1 MKFFASLRRHPPSNR
16 RLNLIG
22 LAVVCMTLMAALL
35 TIWDLRREAMKTY
48 TEEIENL
55 GVAFAEQTSRT
66 LQAVDLVLDQVKDR
80 ILGSGVETPAQFEQL
95 LSGRKW
101 HQFLTDRLKNLPQAD
116 ALALIDAEGK
126 RINAPRRRAGS
137 AADFSDRDFIGYFR
151 LHDEPTSFLGMPVKN
166 RTNSGWTIIVARRI
180 SGPGG
185 EFLGTILATIRTDY
199 LEEFYKAITLPELG
213 PVTVLRQDGTI
224 FARYPRLEENSIGQ
238 KMPAASPWHRLAGR
252 GGIFRSQEDTAG
264 ITWIES
270 VHPLADY
277 PLVVDVAISE
287 AAALANWRR
296 QSTFI
301 AIGAVCTVLGF
312 IVLFRELGA
321 QFRQLEQNRASL
333 EQAREAAEKA
343 NRAKSDFLANM
354 SHEIRTPMNGVIGM
368 NGLLLQTD
376 LTPEQREC
384 AIAVRDSA
392 ESLLA
397 LINDILDISKLEAG
411 KVDLEI
417 IDFELFDTVEAAVG
431 LLAPKAH
438 EKGIDLGVFVDPAA
452 RGGFRGDE
460 TRLRQI
466 LLNLVG
472 NAIKFTERGG
482 VSVEVAVCSDAT
494 QDLRRLRF
502 EIVDTGIGMSEAVH
516 ARLFEKF
523 SQADSSITRRFG
535 GSGLGLAICKQLIEL
550 MGGAIGVDSTP
561 GFGSRFWFELPLQPA
576 INPTVE
582 RRALP
587 GKLAG
592 LDVLIVDDVQMNRRI
607 LARQLAG
614 FGIEAMSVEDG
625 FAAMA
630 ELERAFHQG
639 KPFDL
644 VIIDQMMPGL
654 SGEALAQRI
663 RATAGLAETKIV
675 IASSAGRHGLAEGTS
690 GIIDAVLTKPVRE
703 QSLLDA
709 FAQLFGFARMRRTE
723 PARAP
728 LPPPRSAVRSLRILL
743 AEDNKINQQLVTMLL
758 RKAEHQVDVVENGEL
773 AFEAVRNSTYDVVL
787 MDIQMP
793 LLDGVQATKRIRA
806 LPPPKNAVPIIALTA
821 HAMTGAKEEYLA
833 AEMDDYLSKPID
845 NGELFSRLNDVAAG
859 LVGRGRGPAL
869 VNADC
874 LPPVTIDAARLEM
887 IAEVMAGGEPLG
899 EFVDVFLANTAE
911 RINQIRRL
919 LDSHDLDGTGREA
932 HTLLGTAGNF
942 GAMRLSRLAEELR
955 VACDTGNAS
964 RARDVAHGLTE
975 AWDATSG
982 AMRAWL
988 NDKAAPRAA

>member
-22 LAVVCMTLMAALL
+22 LAVVCMTLMAAVL
-35 TIWDLRREAMKTY
+35 TIWDLRREAIKTY

-80 ILGSGVETPAQFEQL
+80 VLGSGIETPAQFEQL

-116 ALALIDAEGK
+116 GLALIDAEGK
-126 RINAPRRRAGS
+126 RINASRRWPGS
-137 AADFSDRDFIGYFR
+137 AADFSDRDFIAYFR

-185 EFLGTILATIRTDY
+185 EFLGTIVATIRTDY

-224 FARYPRLEENSIGQ
+224 FARYPRVEEDMIGQ
-238 KMPAASPWHRLAGR
+238 KMPAGSPWYRLAGS
-252 GGIFRSQEDTAG
+252 GGIFRSEEDATA
-264 ITWIES
+264 ITWVEL
-270 VHPLADY
+270 VHPVADY

-301 AIGAVCTVLGF
+301 AIGAVCAVLGF

-321 QFRQLEQNRASL
+321 QFRELEQNRASL

-417 IDFELFDTVEAAVG
+417 MDFELFDTVEAAVG

-472 NAIKFTERGG
+472 NAIKFTEHGG
-482 VSVEVAVCSDAT
+482 VSVEVAVCSGPT
-494 QDLRRLRF
+494 QDLRRL
-502 EIVDTGIGMSEAVH
+502 
-516 ARLFEKF
+516 
-523 SQADSSITRRFG
+523 
-535 GSGLGLAICKQLIEL
+535 
-550 MGGAIGVDSTP
+550 
-561 GFGSRFWFELPLQPA
+561 
-576 INPTVE
+576 
-582 RRALP
+582 AL
-587 GKLAG
+587 
-592 LDVLIVDDVQMNRRI
+592 
-607 LARQLAG
+607 
-614 FGIEAMSVEDG
+614 
-625 FAAMA
+625 
-630 ELERAFHQG
+630 
-639 KPFDL
+639 
-644 VIIDQMMPGL
+644 
-654 SGEALAQRI
+654 
-663 RATAGLAETKIV
+663 
-675 IASSAGRHGLAEGTS
+675 
-690 GIIDAVLTKPVRE
+690 
-703 QSLLDA
+703 
-709 FAQLFGFARMRRTE
+709 
-723 PARAP
+723 
-728 LPPPRSAVRSLRILL
+728 
-743 AEDNKINQQLVTMLL
+743 
-758 RKAEHQVDVVENGEL
+758 
-773 AFEAVRNSTYDVVL
+773 
-787 MDIQMP
+787 
-793 LLDGVQATKRIRA
+793 
-806 LPPPKNAVPIIALTA
+806 
-821 HAMTGAKEEYLA
+821 
-833 AEMDDYLSKPID
+833 
-845 NGELFSRLNDVAAG
+845 
-859 LVGRGRGPAL
+859 
-869 VNADC
+869 
-874 LPPVTIDAARLEM
+874 
-887 IAEVMAGGEPLG
+887 
-899 EFVDVFLANTAE
+899 
-911 RINQIRRL
+911 
-919 LDSHDLDGTGREA
+919 
-932 HTLLGTAGNF
+932 
-942 GAMRLSRLAEELR
+942 
-955 VACDTGNAS
+955 
-964 RARDVAHGLTE
+964 
-975 AWDATSG
+975 
-982 AMRAWL
+982 
-988 NDKAAPRAA
+988 